1 MLNETIINNIKDI
14 FVELVDG
21 GFVAEPRISN
31 SEIYVNIKPYI
42 TLQSE
47 DTFKYEVISEYV
59 IMFIDYVN
67 TIWEDIVVWYDYQY
81 ISYDGV
87 DDCYSQKT
95 PPNHLDI
102 VSMRVRIKRKNKEN
116 FIKRFLKKFEEVEH
130 NMKHLKRFNESS
142 DFEYDTWE
150 EITESLDVY
159 QLYELLQ
166 FKYGEVLT
174 DTKQAIDEEEGDY
187 NPDHIYET
195 IEYELKQKDLFT
207 DFITNWKQYQIEK
220 EEADPFHWRH
230 RKKSYDDFFNK
241 WDKL

>member
-14 FVELVDG
+14 FVELVDE
-21 GFVAEPRISN
+21 GFIVKPTISD
-31 SEIYVNIKPYI
+31 SELTVEIRPYI
-42 TLQSE
+42 TLKSP
-47 DTFKYEVISEYV
+47 DTFKYGVISEYV
-59 IMFIDYVN
+59 IMFIDYIN
-67 TIWEDIVVWYDYQY
+67 SIKTLIPLSIIYDV
-81 ISYDGV
+81 DGV
-87 DDCYSQKT
+87 YTRKAPNDDT
-95 PPNHLDI
+95 DI
-102 VSMRVRIKRKNKEN
+102 ININVIVKIKKKEN
-116 FIKRFLKKFEEVEH
+116 TPNFIRKFLKRFEEIEN
-130 NMKHLKRFNESS
+130 NMKHLKRFNENS

-150 EITESLDVY
+150 EITSALDVY

-187 NPDHIYET
+187 NPDHIYEV

-230 RKKSYDDFFNK
+230 RKKSYDDLLSK
-241 WDKL
+241 WGDMK

>member
-1 MLNETIINNIKDI
+1 MQNSTINNIKDI
-14 FVELVDG
+14 FLELVDG
-21 GFVAEPRISN
+21 GFVANPIISN
-31 SEIYVNIKPYI
+31 NEIYVNIKPYI

-102 VSMRVRIKRKNKEN
+102 VSMRVRIKNKEN

-130 NMKHLKRFNESS
+130 NMKHLKKFNENS

-187 NPDHIYET
+187 NPDHIYEV

-230 RKKSYDDFFNK
+230 RNKSYNDLLSK
-241 WDKL
+241 WGDMK

>member
-14 FVELVDG
+14 FVELVDE
-21 GFVAEPRISN
+21 GFIVKPTISD
-31 SEIYVNIKPYI
+31 SELTVEIRPYI
-42 TLQSE
+42 TLKSP
-47 DTFKYEVISEYV
+47 DTFKYGVISEYV
-59 IMFIDYVN
+59 IMFIDYIN
-67 TIWEDIVVWYDYQY
+67 SIKTLIPLSIIYDV
-81 ISYDGV
+81 DGV
-87 DDCYSQKT
+87 YTRKAPNDDT
-95 PPNHLDI
+95 DI
-102 VSMRVRIKRKNKEN
+102 ININVIVKIKKKEN
-116 FIKRFLKKFEEVEH
+116 TPNFIRKFLKRFVEIEN
-130 NMKHLKRFNESS
+130 NMKHLKRFNENS

-187 NPDHIYET
+187 NPDHIYEV

-230 RKKSYDDFFNK
+230 RKKSYDDLLNK
-241 WDKL
+241 WGDMK

>member
-130 NMKHLKRFNESS
+130 NMKHLK
-142 DFEYDTWE
+142 
-150 EITESLDVY
+150 
-159 QLYELLQ
+159 
-166 FKYGEVLT
+166 
-174 DTKQAIDEEEGDY
+174 
-187 NPDHIYET
+187 
-195 IEYELKQKDLFT
+195 EYELKQKDLFT

-230 RKKSYDDFFNK
+230 RKKSYDDLLSK
-241 WDKL
+241 WGDK